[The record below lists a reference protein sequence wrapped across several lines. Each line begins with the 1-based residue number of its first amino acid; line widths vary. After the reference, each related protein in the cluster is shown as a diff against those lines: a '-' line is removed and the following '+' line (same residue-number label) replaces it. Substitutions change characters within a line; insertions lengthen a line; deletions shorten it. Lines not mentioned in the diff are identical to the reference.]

1 MKDVKQYINLF
12 AEHCIKYNENYN
24 ENYNI
29 NTDCTFI
36 GITGSRGKSS
46 ACYLLYQY
54 LKARGF
60 KVCLWS
66 SALIFNPN
74 TYYWENDSV
83 MWNTTKQEMSDF
95 IAAAEQYMADYV
107 IIECNSEAILK
118 GVYDELEFD
127 YKVLTLF
134 EETDNE
140 HMDSDKYLNTKLHF
154 FNTNPC
160 RSILNIDGDHVEDFL
175 NTCADKFTFSN
186 EKNNANLY
194 GTFILPYVDRTYLE
208 YSINNVSDSLITTLP
223 LKTGAKVTI
232 VFLAILSG
240 MNLYENNKI
249 AIKEFLENQA
259 HILGR
264 IEDIQWN
271 GRTIMIDG
279 GNDLFIKNTIAELN
293 SEEFKNARQQYIAKY
308 GKDFIETE
316 YNNIRALFSC
326 IGGISEDTLQ
336 TLKADDSFVFKNA
349 VSDTNAEVRKNFL
362 IFGANL
368 YLLTHG
374 RKDLYIKA
382 KDGSNSVAFYEI
394 INELGEEYFL
404 DFTTQTTFTT
414 EYLSNLYEEL
424 CKKMQQIEP
433 GYKSSFYK
441 NFAWRS
447 IVTLKDFFSS
457 SAHAEDF
464 NLLSNYFVS
473 LGDEKLI
480 AACEFVREKLGI
492 VRNQFAEALSKIN
505 SINKTDIKK
514 LYVTFNQYNATGTT
528 AELEKTI
535 QFINSDINF
544 EAIVDR
550 KEALKKMINESEE
563 GDLLLVC
570 GRGTRSDYLQEDG
583 SMQFITDKEIINSI
597 IKQKK

>member
-12 AEHCIKYNENYN
+12 TEHCIKYNENYD

-54 LKARGF
+54 LKAQGF

-95 IAAAEQYMADYV
+95 VAAAEQYMADYI

-154 FNTNPC
+154 FRTNPC
-160 RSILNIDGDHVEDFL
+160 KSILNIDGDHVEDFL
-175 NTCADKFTFSN
+175 STCTDKFTFSN
-186 EKNNANLY
+186 EKNTANLY

-208 YSINNVSDSLITTLP
+208 YSINNNLDSLITTLP
-223 LKTGAKVTI
+223 LKTGAKVTM
-232 VFLAILSG
+232 VFLAILNG

-249 AIKEFLENQA
+249 GIKEFLENQA

-316 YNNIRALFSC
+316 YNNVRALFSC
-326 IGGISEDTLQ
+326 IGGISEDTLY
-336 TLKADDSFVFKNA
+336 TLKADDSFVFKNT
-349 VSDTNAEVRKNFL
+349 VSDTDAEVRKNFL

-368 YLLTHG
+368 YLLIHG

-382 KDGSNSVAFYEI
+382 KDGSTSVAFYEI

-404 DFTTQTTFTT
+404 DFTTQTAFTT
-414 EYLSNLYEEL
+414 EYLSNLYAEL

-457 SAHAEDF
+457 SVHAEDF

-473 LGDEKLI
+473 LGDEKLT

-514 LYVTFNQYNATGTT
+514 LYVTFNQYNATGTI

-550 KEALKKMINESEE
+550 KETIKKMIEESEE
-563 GDLLLVC
+563 GDLLLIC

-597 IKQKK
+597 IK